1 MNRSPHNL
9 STAIRIGCAA
19 IGLLTATPLPML
31 ARCADD
37 NGNRGLD
44 GHWVITIVQPNGSRF
59 TNLITF
65 TPKGDIEVF
74 ASYRQ
79 TQSIGRGTYCRTGH
93 RDFTLAIV
101 QLGYNAGLVQNEM
114 ATVRSR
120 IRVNEKGD
128 EFTGP
133 NNLEIVDPISGQVL
147 FTGNGGSAVGKLVK
161 PEVP

>member
-1 MNRSPHNL
+1 MKPSFHRL
-9 STAIRIGCAA
+9 STAIRICCAL
-19 IGLLTATPLPML
+19 IGLLITTSLPVS
-31 ARCADD
+31 ARCPDD

-44 GHWVITIVQPNGSRF
+44 GNWVITILQPDGSRF
-59 TNLITF
+59 TNLVTF

-79 TQSIGRGTYCRTGH
+79 TQSIGRGTYCRTGQ
-93 RDFTLAIV
+93 REFTLVIV

-114 ATVRSR
+114 ATVRS
-120 IRVNEKGD
+120 IIKVNENGD

-133 NNLEIVDPISGQVL
+133 NNLEIVNPITGQVL
-147 FTGNGGSAVGKLVK
+147 FVGNGGSAVGKLVK